1 MFLNDLLRGE
11 IKMIY
16 VSHSSLVNYK
26 ELLYAPL
33 KSSHLNKTCNFV
45 FPHEQ
50 DSANLFNTKALFKSG
65 KCKLVLAEVST
76 PSTGQGIELGW
87 ANDLNIPI
95 VCIYQKG
102 CKVTDALKT
111 VSSEFIEYEGFED
124 MIGKI
129 TAYLNNGASQAIKN
143 TNLLN
148 VLGELND
155 HK

>member
-1 MFLNDLLRGE
+1 
-11 IKMIY
+11 MIY
-16 VSHSSLVNYK
+16 VSHSSLANYK

-33 KSSHLNKTCNFV
+33 KSSHLNTICKFI
-45 FPHEQ
+45 FPHEH
-50 DSANLFNTKALFKSG
+50 DSADLFNTKALFKSG

-95 VCIYQKG
+95 VCIYRKG

-111 VSSEFIEYEGFED
+111 VSSEFIDYEGFDD
-124 MIGKI
+124 MIEKI
-129 TAYLNNGASQAIKN
+129 TAYLHNGASPAIKD
-143 TNLLN
+143 TELLN
-148 VLGELND
+148 ILGELHD